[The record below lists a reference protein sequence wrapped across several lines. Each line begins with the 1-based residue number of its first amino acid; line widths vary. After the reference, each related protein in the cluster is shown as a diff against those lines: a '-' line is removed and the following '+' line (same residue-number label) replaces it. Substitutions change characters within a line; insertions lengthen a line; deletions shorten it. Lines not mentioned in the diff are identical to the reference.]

1 MAGLDTLQPKTTL
14 VPHSTAVQ
22 SKTQLSAPP
31 EMHSSLL
38 HRLRD
43 ITNSDGV
50 FDTEKELPVLQIA
63 AIPKAR
69 HCIHRK

>member
-1 MAGLDTLQPKTTL
+1 MAGLDTLQPKTIL
-14 VPHSTAVQ
+14 GLHSTTEQ
-22 SKTQLSAPP
+22 SKPQLPAPP

-38 HRLRD
+38 HRLHD